1 MPVRTVVDAAE
12 AENNALIPRDLD
24 ELEENKKKLRRQQ
37 KQNQGNIEGICEA
50 KKWVKVL
57 II

>member
-24 ELEENKKKLRRQQ
+24 ELKENKKKLRRQQ
-37 KQNQGNIEGICEA
+37 KQNQGNKEGICEA